1 MNELVTF
8 LQMGGHGL
16 YVWPAYGIAWAALI
30 VIGVRPILARRRFIA
45 MRRADAEPE
54 RLAE

>member
-16 YVWPAYGIAWAALI
+16 YVWTAYGIAWAALI
-30 VIGVRPILARRRFIA
+30 VIGVRPILTRRRFIA
-45 MRRADAEPE
+45 THRADAEPE
-54 RLAE
+54 RTAE

>member
-1 MNELVTF
+1 MNEWVTF

-45 MRRADAEPE
+45 MHRADAQPG